1 MKTINHL
8 MVAAAALVALNLT
21 PSVQAAEPVL
31 SPRAAQ
37 LRHEL
42 RKVPSAPSEV
52 DLTKDRPIG
61 NAKAWELA
69 RSFRTVPSTGPS
81 IDLAH
86 APRPTLS
93 PKDPRYET
101 VLRENAVRQFQIA
114 PLK

>member
-1 MKTINHL
+1 MKTLNYL
-8 MVAAAALVALNLT
+8 LVAAVAVVTLNFT
-21 PSVQAAEPVL
+21 QSVQAAEPVL
-31 SPRAAQ
+31 SPKAAQ

-42 RKVPSAPSEV
+42 RKVPSVASDV
-52 DLTKDRPIG
+52 DLAKNRPIG

-69 RSFRTVPSTGPS
+69 RSFRTVPNTGSS

-93 PKDPRYET
+93 PKDPRYEM
-101 VLRENAVRQFQIA
+101 VLRENAVKHFQIA